1 MKKIV
6 MTLACALALVNVNA
20 QTEKKT
26 TNSFNK
32 WSIELG
38 AGLTKPQRPFSAG
51 YSTDTPSPWV
61 GEIGVRYM
69 FNNKFGLKIDYGYN
83 SFTDGDD
90 SMKFDS
96 KYQRLD
102 LQGVANLG
110 RIMNFET
117 WTNTFGLL
125 GHAGF
130 GVGQLKSDNFTGK
143 DWTGNFIAGV
153 TGQIRL
159 SNRIALTGD
168 FSTILNASQDHTFD
182 GAAVDNR
189 GFSGLMFNGTVGLQ
203 VYLGKNAKHADWVVV
218 SNETDLSALENK
230 LAELQNTINNIPP
243 TKEVIV
249 EKAVINPPVT
259 DKDIVRDMIN
269 DRYYSVYFDFNKS
282 TPIENSTGAID
293 VVLTY
298 LRKNPSANIDIIGH
312 ADQVGKS
319 EYNEKLSNARANS
332 VKTILEKA
340 GIASSRLNVVA
351 NGADTSI
358 QKDSE
363 EARRLARR
371 VTFKVK

>member
-182 GAAVDNR
+182 GTAVDNR
-189 GFSGLMFNGTVGLQ
+189 GFSGPMFNGTVGLQ

>member
-182 GAAVDNR
+182 GTAVDNR

>member
-1 MKKIV
+1 

-182 GAAVDNR
+182 GATVDNR

>member
-6 MTLACALALVNVNA
+6 IILAFSLGFNNLHA
-20 QTEKKT
+20 QTENT
-26 TNSFNK
+26 SNGYNK

-38 AGLTKPQRPFSAG
+38 GGFTKPQRPLSAG
-51 YSTDTPSPWV
+51 FSTDTPSPWV
-61 GEIGVRYM
+61 GEAGVRYM
-69 FNNKFGLKIDYGYN
+69 FNNKFGLKLDYGYH
-83 SFTDGDD
+83 SFTSGDD
-90 SMKFDS
+90 SMDFDS

-130 GVGQLKSDNFTGK
+130 GVGQLKSDNFRGK
-143 DWTGNFIAGV
+143 DWTGNFIAGI

-182 GAAVDNR
+182 GAYVGENR
-189 GFSGLMFNGTVGLQ
+189 GFSGLIFNGTVGLQ
-203 VYLGKNAKHADWVVV
+203 VYLGKNTKHADWTVLSENV
-218 SNETDLSALENK
+218 DLTAYDNK
-230 LAELQNTINNIPP
+230 LAELEAQIKNIPS
-243 TKEVIV
+243 KQVIV
-249 EKAVINPPVT
+249 EKPVT
-259 DKDIVRDMIN
+259 TNVVSDKDIVKEMIN
-269 DRYYSVYFDFNKS
+269 DKYYSVYFDFNKS
-282 TPIENSTGAID
+282 TPIENSTAAID

-298 LRKNPSANIDIIGH
+298 LRKNPSTSIDILGY

-319 EYNEKLSNARANS
+319 EYNEKLSNARATN

-371 VTFKVK
+371 VTFRVR